1 MNVYSKFTNMF
12 KHNIKGTVQNIFLLL
27 TLMTLGAT
35 SAWAQSDYSGVYY
48 IGAPGWVSGNTST
61 NYYLCPTED
70 WLYFYSPDRYTTDEN
85 GQPFMT
91 TYQCRAGGYDANKAI
106 WIIEKHE
113 SLDYYYIKHA
123 IDGKYL
129 TYNPQIRNNNNN
141 NKANIG
147 RIRVHLQDTKT
158 DDALFRIDYVSST
171 WYEFISKTALN
182 NSEGQ
187 CCMNVTNG
195 NNNSLS
201 GVAGKNDGPD
211 SRLVAGTIGLWRTGA
226 DQDRTN
232 NKFYLEEA
240 VLPPTLTV
248 NADGSVSMSAT
259 SGYEVRYTTNGDT
272 PTASSTLYNGTPL
285 SHDAIKDYTGSA
297 IKAIAVKSD
306 DNSKVSNVIE
316 LPLVTYTYKVVNKS
330 DAIAITYTIKEAVG
344 MHLDGYSSVPEA
356 IRSMY
361 IRKEDITFKS
371 FEGAFTPE
379 ALEAANAITKT
390 PTTSNIYI
398 EYTTNH
404 LMEEIIHLRGAR
416 QMNIKAGENGTF
428 DNIYDSGT
436 AGSGVLEHDAIA
448 VTGTETDHLWLIGN
462 NDPYAVTVRNI
473 GTHNYLHY
481 ATTPSTTLSLDASP
495 SYFILMAGH
504 DAGVD
509 PTYEQ
514 FELMPATGDNTYYR
528 VSRSGNTFG
537 LTTTADHGD
546 ALQIQAHPNASAV
559 NYILID
565 RSGRNIASVSSTSG
579 ELRLPNELW
588 SPLVSTYHY
597 WNESSFTAEG
607 GVYTLKPGEEE
618 VEDISDIS
626 GTVYVTYDVD
636 DAIDI
641 TGGTSYLMKFSE
653 GSSFK
658 HEDTHDGVKASASKA
673 IYPYNNGDHNLYIYG
688 LDESGVDEWEKQL
701 SSGASTRSRWPWYI
715 ISNHNGTDLT
725 GAAVD
730 PYHVIIKSRQNQ
742 SYKVGETTYNGNAY
756 FRTFK
761 PNNDVGVVTGVITQH
776 DVVTATDPTLKPT
789 EYMLLGTD
797 INHLVLKTLGE
808 IDGSQQ
814 TVTKFE
820 QYWKNNPTAYNILKD
835 AGETVTEDKPVDEDL
850 SADQKDI
857 LTALGWHVYDS
868 WAYAADWSS
877 DPKATKHLKVGKH
890 WFQTVSMGTGVF
902 SVEEVVLEPEV
913 ILLDQH
919 GWEVVRVPMYVNFGK
934 DGQAVN
940 TAGLS
945 KYNSPM
951 VQQYHWYPTAD
962 KVKGYHKFNVSSQE
976 IVVYDGDGKATEGR
990 YTHNSTSLADIPYD
1004 HITPAQITKVKTD
1017 FYVTY
1022 TVKSDYAQAYQGAA
1036 TEGSVKAS
1044 SYFLK
1049 QGGKY
1054 AQNNSN
1060 TIKLVDKPALNSS
1073 IPTNVQW
1080 KVKPNFN
1087 IDEEM
1092 GYQYDVEKVDS
1103 EEPLVTHSPDKNET
1117 EADYVAADKNGFDPY
1132 NVQIQSVSDTE
1143 RFFTANTTN
1152 TVLEHG
1158 IWTGTGSTTN
1168 TLREMSVGHISAD
1181 GYDQT
1186 TLDITNATFMVVD
1199 DGNGNMRLMP
1209 RFDHTKVM
1217 TSFTDFFA
1225 QGAAAAAGNKGEGT
1239 QSLVLELVPT
1249 VITNST
1255 EILSMKGYYILA
1267 EGFSL
1272 DTSIGSKAAPFEG
1285 TLDGQLNHYTF
1296 DKPLVLY
1303 AKDATIRNIILDNA
1317 SLSTGNEDD
1326 HLGAIAC
1333 TAIGDSRIYNCGVL
1347 DGSLNESGHVGGIV
1361 GHLDGSAR
1369 VINCYSYA
1377 DITGGSEVGGI
1388 VGYNAVASTASNLK
1402 TMVMNCAFYG
1412 DITGGTNAAPVY
1424 GGYNIAN
1431 THGGLNTFNYY
1442 SYNQATTFGA
1452 RTENATTKKYNSAL
1466 AVADEDF
1473 QRFEFYRLLLN
1484 SNKRLAAFY
1493 ATGDASNDNEMA
1505 KWVLETADRSITA
1518 PATPKPYPVLKAQGY
1533 YPSIIN
1539 YDVENAPDSTAVGRN
1554 KGGKLGKTL
1563 TVHLSGK
1570 GVTTT
1575 ELIIDRTDKD
1585 FERYNFNYDKIQLP
1599 YFNDVGTGNYTN
1611 NQVVT
1616 GWEITSMTGG
1626 TAGTYTEADAW
1637 GGYNFADRNCTNKD
1651 ITGSGGSGRIFSQ
1664 GAYFDVPYGVTDI
1677 YIQPHWA
1684 TAAYVADEYL
1694 DVVYNSD
1701 YGVQNVTGLGR
1712 QIGTNGVEVSIN
1724 GSMQHVYTSITE
1736 ALKHLTGN
1744 ATVYDYAVVLVGNL
1758 HQANVPLSTDAKR
1771 FTIMSVDF
1779 DKDHEPDY
1787 SMIYH
1792 HTERTSIC
1800 PIRFDFLNVIG
1811 TAYAQKPNGA
1821 TLLKNTTIF
1830 RTRGWFEVTNT
1841 ALMYSNQM
1849 EYENLDKGNT
1859 KENAPLILL
1868 GGKFDQFVSTQSSD
1882 VPGKTIYIHVGG
1894 NVKIDQF
1901 GLGTHSDGN
1910 KSTPHVPVSVTGGE
1924 YNGFYLTGTYN
1935 QDAAV
1940 RTDNA
1945 ECYISGGHFVEAAGA
1960 CQEAINGNVQWQI
1973 YNADIDAFYGG
1984 GINNAKPIRGSIT
1997 TEIYN
2002 SYVTTFCGGPKFGD
2016 MQTGKD
2022 VRTTA
2027 TGCVFEKYFGAGFG
2041 GTSYSRKKYHDDV
2054 NYNFTTL
2061 AGYYTTDRGKYFD
2074 GETTNS
2080 RNGGTGNDQ
2089 YGKKGVG
2096 EATDFD
2102 YEFFVWSS
2110 GKTGARFFVKF
2121 ASFSL
2126 ANCIDVYS
2134 TLNNCTVNQN
2144 FYGGGSFG
2152 SVSGTATS
2160 ILNNC
2165 TVHGNVFGG
2174 GYSAQREKV
2183 PVRDAGF
2190 TKNPKY
2196 NSNTGMFEPGTFSG
2210 TTEYEWKHVTSLPAN
2225 GVTGIED
2232 DGDNHYLYTDV
2243 DLDALGKVGNTV
2255 LTIQGNTVVEGK
2267 IFQYDS
2273 NGKVVKD
2280 GSGNNVVLETSG
2292 GVFGGGDMS
2301 AVNHDTQVMVEATGA
2316 AGVLNVFGGGNTA
2329 DVLENT
2335 AVTITG
2341 GTVGST
2347 AAVSDTNGNVYGGGK
2362 GSTTVVGGNVT
2373 VNLGTKTGAE
2383 APYTYTGAGLV
2394 KNNLY
2399 GGSAL
2404 GAVNTTT
2411 GVTNVNIYA
2420 GTVNGSV
2427 FGGGLGQTS
2436 PSAIVAQNVGN
2447 TMVTVENSDN
2457 AEALVKTAVYGGANK
2472 NGVMKANTTVTI
2484 TGGTVGTV
2492 PTGSDPI
2499 TDVVFG
2505 GGFGEPTLVEGNVEV
2520 NIGTEGQA
2528 SGGALVNGHVY
2539 GGGALGSVN
2548 ASKPASDLVFDDT
2561 KYTHVNLYKGLI
2573 KGNVY
2578 GGGLGQQASVEPVK
2592 PAIAAY
2598 VGGDVQVLLDGAQLE
2613 CAFTGSGV
2621 DLKPLKGQI
2630 FGCNNLNGTPKGH
2643 VKVWVKRTV
2652 GTDKSSP
2659 AAQAKTRDERGGTD
2673 PYSYDVAAVYGGGN
2687 QADYIPADT
2696 ELDPNEEGHEEE
2708 NSTKINNANAE
2719 VLIEGCELT
2728 SIEYVYGGGNA
2739 AAVPATDVT
2748 ILGSYIID
2756 YVFGGGNGKGTGNP
2770 GANIGSYDNGTKD
2783 YGSGK
2788 AVTKLVGGYIMR
2800 VFGGSNTKGNVR
2812 GGTTVSMPDKAS
2824 YESDHSCCDV
2834 RDIKEIY
2841 GAGNEAEQDGAV
2853 TMIVGCVDNMDYVY
2867 GGARNAH
2874 VKGGVDLVITSGH
2887 FKGVYGGNDM
2897 SGTIQGPIKLTIE
2910 ETGCKPLEIDNL
2922 YLGGNQAAYSIY
2934 GYKQTGT
2941 DPVTGD
2947 PILVARSSM
2956 SDGVPVNAPAEDPA
2970 DPDITEHQLYRN
2982 PVLNIVSCTRIGKE
2996 TGDDLGGAFGGGYGA
3011 GATMY
3016 GNPTVNINMIP
3027 GDYANL
3033 IDRDGNGTA
3042 DGDATALGIIRNVYG
3057 GGEQANVEGNTTVK
3071 ICTEETV
3078 TVRTHMGAPVTNSP
3092 TAVQGAL
3099 ITENVFGAGKGL
3111 AEDVTSALVTGN
3123 TAVEMAGGSVGK
3135 SVYGGGQLS
3144 QVGGNTSIIVRG
3156 GEIGDST
3163 GENAGETY
3171 GNVYGGG
3178 KGNTTNVRSGLV
3190 KGNTNI
3196 TIRNTMDGDV
3206 VVSSPSIYHNIYGGG
3221 AHGSVGTYTYA
3232 SEAADAAINGYTS
3245 GGTAA
3250 ITITGGTIGVNG
3262 KENGMVYGSS
3272 RGDVGAPS
3280 SIYDKVAWAY
3290 NTNVLIGTAGQG
3302 TNHTSP
3308 HIKGSVYGGGE
3319 NGHVYNNASVAI
3331 HSGMVGIAE
3340 GSPITDNNG
3349 TPEDPSDDIT
3359 YTGAEYPY
3367 RGNVYGAGCGTDKYY
3382 SDPTGVLNPQDG
3394 NGDTYNPLSGVV
3406 GMTTT
3411 VLIDGGHV
3419 VRDVYGGGAMGSVKG
3434 SPSVKGSSTVTIAGN
3449 AEIGADGSGG
3459 GYVFAAARGDHAV
3472 PTMATVGTSTLNI
3485 SGGTIWMDAYGGGQ
3499 NGAVE
3504 GAVTVNMTGG
3514 TVKHDVYGGG
3524 ALANTN
3530 TDNWDAVHSRLNY
3543 SSEEVTGLE
3552 VGTSPVDAYYTR
3564 TGSGTDLDPYIYAP
3578 ASGKAATATNYYSIS
3593 KATTVNLSGGTIEGN
3608 LYGGG
3613 LGQTSPSSIAA
3624 NVYAPV
3630 TVNVSGEGT
3639 ATNVFGCNN
3648 INGAPS
3654 TKAAVNITGGTV
3666 VNSAYGGGNLAAYT
3680 GLTSV
3685 SMSGGTANY
3694 VYGGGLGASAIVTGD
3709 TKVAISGGTVAQDV
3723 YGGGSQAD
3731 VTGNVDVTVSGGTI
3745 THDVYGGG
3753 ALANTNTGNW
3763 NSGTGT
3769 WNDTSTGTY
3778 YAEVKHVKKDV
3789 TDVSL
3794 YYTRSGSG
3802 PYTYTAATGT
3812 AVENIKYYKKLDGFL
3827 NVAAN
3832 GTAYKTTLSLT
3843 DGTIGNAY
3851 GGGLGK
3857 FTADGKSTGEGAVA
3871 AMVYGDVAVTVNGTK
3886 FTQETERV
3894 DGKAIPL
3901 TGRVFG
3907 GNNKNGTPKGSITV
3921 RVQKTKRLDGSN
3933 SHVKNQFEIQGVY
3946 GGGNMSHYVPQT
3958 YDLTTEFGQK
3968 TKVIIEGCNET
3979 SIERVYGGGN
3989 ASDVPFSDVL
3999 IEGSFQIGYVFGGG
4013 NGGDKI
4019 NKGTGA
4025 GWEEQL
4031 GANVLPGYTNVVLH
4045 GGTIGDAFGGS
4056 DSKGDVG
4063 GTDLV
4068 QSASGDCELVINNI
4082 YGASKEADSNG
4093 ESILNLSGCGRGE
4106 VDKVFG
4112 GSYNANV
4119 RGGVT
4124 INITSGIYTSV
4135 YGGNDRQGSIGGNV
4149 TINVEEIDQCN
4160 PIIIQN
4166 LFGGGS
4172 QADYPG
4178 LNAKKYTGPTPIP
4191 EGANPTDNPSYYTSV
4206 TSGTLTLNIK
4216 AATRI
4221 DRVFGGCDN
4230 AKATGNT
4237 VVNINM
4243 VKGSLAG
4250 NGFTIPPSYTGDP
4263 IPNIHTGNAYAIV
4276 SGLTVGVSDV
4286 DDYYTRTGTVYTQA
4300 SGKAQENTTY
4310 FQPLTGI
4317 SVIDDAIGT
4326 IGSVYGGG
4334 NQGDVDGN
4342 TTVNIGTL
4350 QDIAFEKTPTH
4361 LTPKAKADPSD
4372 PDKYDVLGAHIYGNV
4387 FGGGNEGDV
4396 TGNTT
4401 VNIGTADYSG
4411 TANFEGIF
4419 IDKNTS
4425 GKGGTVFGGCNLAD
4439 VKGNTNVRMQ
4449 GGELEYGVYVFNGI
4463 FGGGYSGSVG
4473 TFTRSTAA
4481 AHTNVNGHTT
4491 HDGCIGK
4498 PISCAVGTGKCTVV
4512 VTGGQIGPVDVAKDG
4527 MNRSDANGGPV
4538 TEGWVWGGGCGVIED
4553 PATHPD
4559 THFKTYVG
4567 STDVTIGGTA
4577 FILESVIGGGEFGR
4591 VLGNTLVKIQ
4601 DHCQIGVGDGE
4612 WETVGGV
4619 DRPKRYTDG
4628 YDYGSGATT
4637 NKFIDPT
4644 TTLVTNENAL
4654 AECSYFPYGNAG
4666 EYLPYDPYY
4675 KKYPAYVSTHTDLGP
4690 ASTDAPSDGKTWI
4703 GCVFG
4708 GGSGY
4713 MPYEKAD
4720 GSGYDWLRS
4729 AGWVEGN
4736 TTVQISGGHILTN
4749 VYGANEYTD
4758 VKGSATVT
4766 MTGGTLGV
4774 PRTLTQILNH
4784 PQTCYLFGGG
4794 KGDQRTHFNQ
4804 WTDVGSVVIDVSG
4817 GIIYGSVFG
4826 GGEDGHVL
4834 GNASVTIRKGD
4845 NFTIGGTTYTNGP
4858 IIGTWGTSYVD
4869 GNVFGGGRGFSGEAL
4884 TAGNIGGNVN
4894 VTITGGT
4901 MLGSVYGGG
4910 RLGSVGYELTPPTDP
4925 LYGVMQA
4932 GDSHGHVTVDI
4943 SDATGKTVIG
4953 NKYEYQYLTS
4963 NLKPGEYATP
4973 EALAAA
4979 RKNELLTRYHIA
4991 TPEYTYTL
4999 ANKTGDYDHY
5009 FINHTRGG
5017 CVYGGGMGRRELLD
5031 GTPNTVVDW
5040 TKLGNAKS
5048 TKVNIHGSNVW
5059 IKGSVFGGG
5068 EFGAVTGSHTS
5079 ADDKTVGT
5087 EVIINGATIGSVIGA
5102 TNDSFNATLNT
5113 DNRTQIGSDDDS
5125 RYTYGDVYGGGYGTE
5140 IDAELG
5146 TPVSQM
5152 NIFGALVSSNTSV
5165 KLQSGAVRSSV
5176 YGGGKVA
5183 CVGGDTWVTVS
5194 GGTVGINQ
5202 TRYNESASMG
5212 ANYVLFGGMRM
5223 GNVYGGGRGT
5233 ANKVIAGL
5241 IKGNTNVAISG
5252 GEIYHNV
5259 YGGGA
5264 LGSVGNFEL
5273 TTTAAPYINLP
5284 VNWAEG
5290 TGTAR
5295 VTITGGTIGTNGHDS
5310 GMVNGSSRGD
5320 ISSNKPAS
5328 TAVSDPY
5335 DHLAWVKN
5343 TVVTIGTAGQG
5354 FDAPQ
5359 PQIKGSVYGGGENG
5373 HNYGD
5378 AEVYIHS
5385 GTIGVV
5391 DTPGD
5396 TWSNRG
5402 SVYGAGCGTDTYET
5416 QSDGSDFGDTYNH
5429 YNPMGG
5435 RVQGNTTVSIDG
5447 GHVLRSVYGAGSM
5460 ASVDGNATVSI
5471 SGGRIGTDG
5480 EKNNDGV
5487 TNGDVYGGPK
5497 GSLKIDPTD
5506 SHAEAHVE
5514 NTTVTINYPS
5524 TPASDDG
5531 STTHAI
5537 VGSVYGGGEAGV
5549 ARGSVTVNMSRGLVK
5564 NNLYGG
5570 GALASTNTNNWN
5582 ATAGTWADGKITTID
5597 GKRVTTHKTTVNLT
5611 GGHIM
5616 NYVYGGA
5623 LGRFE
5628 KEASGGRPYEAAI
5641 EPKVYGDILV
5651 ELNKGVPTTG
5661 QKGCVVKKIFGCNDM
5676 EGTPMGHVTVHVYAT
5691 QNAATSDISTK
5702 NTKYPKVSGYSV
5714 KNYSGLTDLATEYSV
5729 DVSSY
5734 ITTLTGDGS
5743 SEVKEAALASM
5754 EEAIAAAVYAS
5765 YASTLGVNLTGLTEL
5780 EDQREAISEA
5790 KYDVEAVYG
5799 GGDLAPYVPA
5809 DALSSDEAIK
5819 EGARTEVIID
5829 GCELTSIKELY
5840 GSGNA
5845 ASTPGTLVTVYG
5857 THEIDELFGGGNGKD
5872 NYVKHEKYYENPGAN
5887 VGYYNF
5893 TTVYKS
5899 GDPGYTDAA
5908 TNGSGTQGD
5917 PYKAIENSNA
5927 SSKDLRVNN
5936 YSYGIG
5942 RAETN
5947 VYGGR
5952 IHNAYG
5958 GSNKNGNI
5966 RSMALSVYDDISDC
5980 PQEIDK
5986 TYGAGKEADIDGEI
6000 RVQLSCVDYMAQ
6012 LFGGATDADV
6022 NADVT
6027 LTVTNG
6033 TFDKVFGG
6041 NDRSGTITG
6050 SITVNIQE
6058 NGCRPI
6064 VIGELYGAG
6073 NLAPYSVYGYNNDK
6087 SGRTKAQYEAAVAK
6101 AEADYKADGH
6111 PDATREELD
6120 QELMRLNL
6128 YGFPKDDIHVNV
6140 ISATKI
6146 GTIYGGGL
6154 GAAATVIGNSNVNV
6168 NMERG
6173 KVVAKYANN
6182 ADNSIKDAFTVG
6194 EHTDDR
6200 SNKYKVYSHEAGDDA
6215 ILEIGTIG
6223 DIFGGGN
6230 ASDILGNTSVEI
6242 GTGEWF
6248 NKEISTTETISRN
6261 AAFITGN
6268 VYGGGR
6274 MGHVGDFTKTDGKPT
6289 ICAEGTGICTVT
6301 ISNGDIGPNDM
6312 NMWHLNGT
6320 GNVPAD
6326 DNPDKKGHVFG
6337 GGQGNSELPADDN
6350 SAFVDS
6356 TLVIING
6363 TAWVKGSVFG
6373 GGENGHVLHNAGVR
6387 IGGDCQI
6394 GNGHILLTDGSGY
6407 ITLNRGVNRRYTAA
6421 EWAAGHLTAT
6431 ADDFSDADVRAAV
6444 NARFA
6449 NSLPECDSWLYGK
6462 KIVNNQIVPS
6472 EHHSPYDKFA
6482 KGAGTE
6488 EELGQYT
6495 GGTTSTDGG
6504 RRVASSGRS
6513 FNGSVYGGGSGFFP
6527 YSAGNWNPKA
6537 GQVEGDTWVEVTGG
6551 HIMTSLYGGNEM
6563 SSMLGD
6569 AHVKMTGGT
6578 VGVPRTLDEIA
6589 AHPVTCYIFGGGK
6602 GEERPF
6608 LDNNTDVRNTFVTVS
6623 GGWVYGSVFGGA
6635 EDGHVLGNTKVIIN
6649 GTAPTSSTTYAQLI
6663 AGDALKIGTWGTSY
6677 VDGNIF
6683 GGGRGFDGHN
6693 SYSGNVS
6700 GNATINVTGGEMLGS
6715 IYGGGRL
6722 GSVGYNSS
6730 STMQAGDDHGN
6741 ITVDISGSPVIGNTH
6756 EYVYWRDG
6764 ESPDL
6769 SNCPN
6774 TPFDDWTFFTEK
6786 QAEGEDG
6793 NITTTV
6799 STRYKRLYHTKGG
6812 NVFGGSMGRIEKIS
6826 GKLNPIWGKL
6836 GHSKSSTV
6844 TVSGTPVIRSSVYG
6858 GSEMGQVEGNATVT
6872 VSGGTIGSEI
6882 KKTFGGKDITQ
6893 YTFGCIYGGGYGS
6906 DASLTD
6912 LMAALT
6918 PAERTAAEAQSPL
6931 NPREYS
6937 GQVRGNT
6944 IVTMSDGWVKA
6955 SVFGGG
6961 KMATVNNNTTVNISG
6976 GQVGLN
6982 KVRKSD
6988 GYVMYGSDAM
6998 GNVYGGGRGSL
7009 VYPLLG
7015 VVKGNTTV
7023 NVNGGH
7029 VYHMVYGGGALG
7041 SVGNFKL
7048 SNGSDKPSYIPLAN
7062 VPYGWDTQADGVTP
7076 NGNNTG
7082 NTTVNITG
7090 GVIGISGRDNGFV
7103 FGSSRGDLKN
7113 LYVHYTAEEIAAASP
7128 GDDAYGKTTSDYK
7141 KLDYDPY
7148 DCVAW
7153 VKSSKVNIG
7162 TDGSSSLTTPLIK
7175 GSVYGG
7181 GKNGH
7186 NSEDATVN
7194 IYSGTIGIADKIPGT
7209 ETADPW
7215 WDFGDEAKNTRYRS
7229 YRGNVYGGGS
7239 GADTY
7244 TNPLDDKEY
7253 YNPKSGMVGHNTEVN
7268 IKGGH
7273 VGRNVYGGGAMSMV
7287 GTIEN
7292 ANDTTSTAKHSDET
7306 SSIALSWPYKFVFA
7320 DNTGKA
7326 TVNITGG
7333 HLGTLDTDGGD
7344 VYGSARGVV
7353 GDRYA
7358 TAHIAYVKDTEVN
7371 IAYTSPPAS
7380 TETSLPSIK
7389 TDFTIPCVTG
7399 SVHGSGENGYVYGDT
7414 KVTINKGLI
7423 GHSVYGGGK
7432 GKDTYKLSLGK
7443 IIGSGTYEADIYSLI
7458 AGKVFG
7464 NTEVTMK
7471 GGHVVRN
7478 VYGGGNLASVGKGNY
7493 AGGSDD
7499 YVNDCTI
7506 GAAAGYGEKTTG
7518 PLWDGDSDDSKAFL
7532 GSGKTTV
7539 KVFDG
7544 TVGYINTSNPSKSVK
7559 NNLPYGNVIG
7569 GSAGEPAP
7577 NIVNIP
7583 RYYYCPAFFS
7593 GYVNQTDVTIGGYRC
7608 KAACTDKYSHAYAVG
7623 DMATAAE
7630 LLDGFSAALVD
7641 GKPNPANWELVGPKI
7656 LASVYGGGQEGHV
7669 RRDTYVRVDSAV
7681 IGLPFT
7687 EANKTL
7693 LKTTSSDITEV
7704 LNNPQWMHRGNVY
7717 GAGSGVTKYKFDIN
7731 HDTDSIDTNV
7741 PYNNGVAIVNFNEND
7756 YSNSAGSVTRFT
7768 RVDINGGIIN
7778 RNVYGGGSM
7787 GSVGPPNMGQSYD
7800 PYNPEDTSHSTEIGK
7815 QSRCLVNIAGT
7826 IGSRTDYQNVYGGE
7840 VYGASRGEAELKE
7853 QENDFSYVIWTK
7865 VNILSGAWVKGNVFG
7880 GGDSGMVKRDTEVN
7894 IGFPTTTP

>member
-1 MNVYSKFTNMF
+1 MNVYRKFTDMF

-35 SAWAQSDYSGVYY
+35 SAWAQTDYSGTYLIKSRSANKKTAGDYY
-48 IGAPGWVSGNTST
+48 I
-61 NYYLCPTED
+61 CPTEG
-70 WLYFYSPDRYTTDEN
+70 WIYYTGTNSFTETDN
-85 GQPFMT
+85 GQPFLT
-91 TYQCRAGGYDANKAI
+91 TYQCKTGGYDVRKAL
-106 WIIEKHE
+106 WKIEK
-113 SLDYYYIKHA
+113 SGDYYTIKHLF
-123 IDGKYL
+123 DGKYMV
-129 TYNPQIRNNNNN
+129 YNGQISN
-141 NKANIG
+141 ANDG
-147 RIRVHLQDTKT
+147 RIRIHLADVSTP
-158 DDALFRIDYVSST
+158 DDNELFVIGTNSAGTIAISPNGVSN
-171 WYEFISKTALN
+171 FF
-182 NSEGQ
+182 
-187 CCMNVTNG
+187 NVCQG
-195 NNNSLS
+195 NINSL
-201 GVAGKNDGPD
+201 AGSTEYNKKAKNDGPTTPTNHKND
-211 SRLVAGTIGLWRTGA
+211 IHGTIGLWKDINDENAPFEFEVAEVCET
-226 DQDRTN
+226 
-232 NKFYLEEA
+232 
-240 VLPPTLTV
+240 PTITY
-248 NADGSVSMSAT
+248 NESTHEVSMSTTTVGAT
-259 SGYEVRYTTNGDT
+259 IYYTTDGT
-272 PTASSTLYNGTPL
+272 EPTTSS
-285 SHDAIKDYTGSA
+285 SSYTAPFTVSNTTN
-297 IKAIAVKSD
+297 IKAIAVKAGMY
-306 DNSKVSNVIE
+306 NSMTASKQ
-316 LPLVTYTYKVVNKS
+316 LVKYTYNIVNRS
-330 DAIAITYTIKEAVG
+330 GAIAIQYTTPYPGSVG
-344 MHLDGYSSVPEA
+344 TPLSGYSSIPEE

-361 IRKEDITFKS
+361 IRKETITFKS
-371 FEGAFTPE
+371 FDGAFSAA
-379 ALEAANAITKT
+379 ALEAADAITAT
-390 PTTSNIYI
+390 PTTPNIYI
-398 EYTTNH
+398 TYTTAH

-428 DNIYDSGT
+428 DNIYDSGS
-436 AGSGVLEHDAIA
+436 AGSGVLAHDAIA
-448 VTGTETDHLWLIGN
+448 VTGTETEHLWLIGN

-481 ATTPSTTLSLDASP
+481 ATPSTLSLDASP
-495 SYFILMAGH
+495 SYFILMAGSA
-504 DAGVD
+504 AGVD

-514 FELMPATGDNTYYR
+514 FELMAATGDDNYYR
-528 VSRSGNTFG
+528 VSRSGDTFG
-537 LTTTADHGD
+537 LSTAAPGGA
-546 ALQIQAHPNASAV
+546 ALQIQAHPNASSV

-565 RSGRNIASVSSTSG
+565 RSGRNIASTISSSG
-579 ELRLPNELW
+579 ELRLPNDLW

-597 WNESSFTAEG
+597 WNESSFTVENG
-607 GVYTLKPGEEE
+607 IYTLKSGQEEI
-618 VEDISDIS
+618 EDISEATGSIF
-626 GTVYVTYDVD
+626 VTYDVNH
-636 DAIDI
+636 AIDI
-641 TGGTSYLMKFSE
+641 TGLTTYLMKFSDGADGFYPE
-653 GSSFK
+653 NGSNEVSGTAIK
-658 HEDTHDGVKASASKA
+658 P
-673 IYPYNNGDHNLYIYG
+673 IYPYNNGDFNLYIYG
-688 LDESGVDEWEKQL
+688 TAEWNDQL
-701 SSGASTRSRWPWYI
+701 SKGATTRSRWLWYI
-715 ISNHNGTDLT
+715 VSNHNGTDLT
-725 GAAVD
+725 GDAVD

-742 SYKVGETTYNGNAY
+742 TYKVGETSYPGNSY
-756 FRTFK
+756 FYTFK

-776 DVVTATDPTLKPT
+776 QIVQVQDPTLKPT

-797 INHLVLKTLGE
+797 VNHMTLKTINE
-808 IDGSQQ
+808 IDGVQR
-814 TVTKFE
+814 TVDRFE
-820 QYWKNNPTAYNILKD
+820 QYWKNYPTVQTEAGVANPA
-835 AGETVTEDKPVDEDL
+835 
-850 SADQKDI
+850 ADNSTLRAK
-857 LTALGWHVYDS
+857 GWHRYQS
-868 WAYAADWSS
+868 WANAEPWGGG
-877 DPKATKHLKVGKH
+877 TKVFAKGDH
-890 WFQTVSMGTGVF
+890 WFQTVSMGSGAF
-902 SVEEVVLEPEV
+902 SVEEMVLEPEV

-919 GWEVVRVPMYVNFGK
+919 GWEIVRVPMS
-934 DGQAVN
+934 Q
-940 TAGLS
+940 TAKL
-945 KYNSPM
+945 KQYDSPM
-951 VQQYHWYPTAD
+951 VQQYHWYPAAS
-962 KVKGYHKFNVSSQE
+962 KESGYHKYTVSSQE
-976 IVVYDGDGKATEGR
+976 IVIYDADGNATVNR

-1004 HITPAQITKVKTD
+1004 HITTPTQIDKVKSD

-1022 TVKSDYAQAYQGAA
+1022 TVKSDYASAYVGAA
-1036 TEGSVKAS
+1036 TAGGVQAS

-1054 AQNNSN
+1054 AQNSSN
-1060 TIKLVDKPALNSS
+1060 TIALVDKPALTGT

-1092 GYQYDVEKVDS
+1092 GFVYGS
-1103 EEPLVTHSPDKNET
+1103 GET
-1117 EADYVAADKNGFDPY
+1117 SKSYIEAAYHAAGKNGFDPY
-1132 NVQIQSVSDTE
+1132 NVQIQSVSDTD

-1168 TLREMSVGHISAD
+1168 SLREMSVGHISAD

-1209 RFDHTKVM
+1209 RFDNTKVM
-1217 TSFTDFFA
+1217 TSFTGLST
-1225 QGAAAAAGNKGEGT
+1225 QLAAAAAGNNGEGT

-1249 VITNST
+1249 VIAST
-1255 EILSMKGYYILA
+1255 DEILSMKGYYILA
-1267 EGFSL
+1267 ENFSL
-1272 DTSIGSKAAPFEG
+1272 DTSIGSKASPFEG

-1303 AKDATIRNIILDNA
+1303 AKDATICNVILEN
-1317 SLSTGNEDD
+1317 STLSTGNADG

-1333 TAIGDSRIYNCGVL
+1333 TAQGDSRIYNCGIL
-1347 DGSLNESGHVGGIV
+1347 AGSLSATEHVGGIV
-1361 GHLDGSAR
+1361 GHLDENAR

-1377 DITGGSEVGGI
+1377 NITSGSHVGGI
-1388 VGYNAVASTASNLK
+1388 VGYNSVETNAAMIKAGTG

-1412 DITGGTNAAPVY
+1412 DITGGSTKSPVY

-1431 THGGLNTFNYY
+1431 THGGLNNYNYY
-1442 SYNQATTFGA
+1442 AYAQLPSDHLTDN
-1452 RTENATTKKYNSAL
+1452 KYNTAL

-1484 SNKRLAAFY
+1484 SNKRLAAYY
-1493 ATGDASNDNEMA
+1493 ATGSAANDHQMA
-1505 KWVLETADRSITA
+1505 KWVLETADRGITL
-1518 PATPKPYPVLKAQGY
+1518 PATPKAYPVLKAQGY

-1539 YDVENAPDSTAVGRN
+1539 MDVENAPDSTTVGRN

-1563 TVHLSGK
+1563 RVHLSGE
-1570 GVTTT
+1570 GITTT
-1575 ELIIDRTDKD
+1575 ELTIDRTDKD

-1611 NQVVT
+1611 YRVVT
-1616 GWEITSMTGG
+1616 GWEIISMTGG
-1626 TAGTYTEADAW
+1626 TAGTFNAADTW
-1637 GGYNFADRNCTNKD
+1637 GGYNFADRKCTNKD
-1651 ITGSGGSGRIFSQ
+1651 LVGTSGRIFSQ

-1701 YGVQNVTGLGR
+1701 YGVQKVTDLGK
-1712 QIGTNGVEVSIN
+1712 QFPNDSITIN
-1724 GSMQHVYTSITE
+1724 GSKQLVHKTIASAYGTFTKGS
-1736 ALKHLTGN
+1736 
-1744 ATVYDYAVVLVGNL
+1744 VYDYAVVLVGNL
-1758 HQANVPLSTDAKR
+1758 HQADVPLRTDAKR
-1771 FTIMSVDF
+1771 FTMMSADL
-1779 DKDHEPDY
+1779 DNDHEPDY

-1792 HTERTSIC
+1792 HTNRTSIC

-1811 TAYAQKPNGA
+1811 TAFAQKPNGA

-1849 EYENLDKGNT
+1849 EYENLQDNT
-1859 KENAPLILL
+1859 KEDAPLILL

-1882 VPGKTIYIHVGG
+1882 VSGKTIYIHVGG
-1894 NVKIDQF
+1894 NVWIDQF
-1901 GLGTHSDGN
+1901 GLGTHSDGS

-1924 YNGFYLTGTYN
+1924 YKGFYLTGTYN
-1935 QDAAV
+1935 QKAAV

-1984 GINNAKPIRGSIT
+1984 GINAAKPITGNIT
-1997 TEIYN
+1997 TEIIN

-2027 TGCVFEKYFGAGFG
+2027 TGCVFERYFGAGYG
-2041 GTSYSRKKYHDDV
+2041 GTSYSRVKYHD
-2054 NYNFTTL
+2054 NTSYNFTNL
-2061 AGYYTTDRGKYFD
+2061 AKYYSPNDRGKYFD
-2074 GETTNS
+2074 GVTTNS
-2080 RNGGTGNDQ
+2080 RDGGTGNDQ

-2096 EATDFD
+2096 VATDFD

-2110 GKTGARFFVKF
+2110 GSRGARFFVKF

-2160 ILNNC
+2160 VLNGC

-2174 GYSAQREKV
+2174 GYSATREKV
-2183 PVRDAGF
+2183 PVRNSGF
-2190 TKNPKY
+2190 TKIPQY
-2196 NSNTGMFEPGTFSG
+2196 NSNTGMFEAGTFSG

-2225 GVTGIED
+2225 GATGIED

-2255 LTIQGNTVVEGK
+2255 LTIQGTTVVEGK

-2404 GAVNTTT
+2404 GAVNTTS

-2447 TMVTVENSDN
+2447 TTVTVENSDN

-2472 NGVMKANTTVTI
+2472 NGVMKANTTLTI

-2499 TDVVFG
+2499 TDVAFG
-2505 GGFGEPTLVEGNVEV
+2505 GGLGEPTLVEGNVEV

-2528 SGGALVNGHVY
+2528 SGGAVVNGHVY

-2561 KYTHVNLYKGLI
+2561 KHTHVNLYKGLI

-2652 GTDKSSP
+2652 GTDKPTDDGGEP
-2659 AAQAKTRDERGGTD
+2659 AEPITRDQRPVVTPPAYG
-2673 PYSYDVAAVYGGGN
+2673 YDVAAVYGGGN

-2708 NSTKINNANAE
+2708 NRTKINNANAE

-2770 GANIGSYDNGTKD
+2770 GANIGSYDNGTED

-2841 GAGNEAEQDGAV
+2841 GAGNEAEQDGPV

-2956 SDGVPVNAPAEDPA
+2956 SDGVAVNAPAEDPA

-3262 KENGMVYGSS
+3262 KENGMVFGSS

-3280 SIYDKVAWAY
+3280 SIYDKVAWVY
-3290 NTNVLIGTAGQG
+3290 NTNVEIGTAGQG

-3308 HIKGSVYGGGE
+3308 YIKGSVYGGGE

-3419 VRDVYGGGAMGSVKG
+3419 VRDVYGAGAMGSVKG

-3564 TGSGTDLDPYIYAP
+3564 SGAGTELDPYIYTP
-3578 ASGKAATATNYYSIS
+3578 ASGKAAAATPYYSIL

-3624 NVYAPV
+3624 NVYGPV

-3709 TKVAISGGTVAQDV
+3709 TRVAISGGTVSQDV

-3763 NSGTGT
+3763 DAV
-3769 WNDTSTGTY
+3769 NDRWSDQSKATY
-3778 YAEVKHVKKDV
+3778 YAEVKHLTRYNPNKNGEGVYDP
-3789 TDVSL
+3789 DEYAAASSVSG
-3794 YYTRSGSG
+3794 YYERSGVEPS
-3802 PYTYTAATGT
+3802 YTYTVTSDVKAKDGVA
-3812 AVENIKYYKKLDGFL
+3812 YYKKLDNFL

-3832 GTAYKTTLSLT
+3832 GTTYKTTVSLT
-3843 DGTIGNAY
+3843 GGTIGNAY

-3857 FTADGKSTGEGAVA
+3857 YTSTGESTGVGAVA
-3871 AMVYGDVAVTVNGTK
+3871 AMVYGDVFVTVDGTK
-3886 FTQETERV
+3886 FTQENERV
-3894 DGKAIPL
+3894 DGKAIPT

-3907 GNNKNGTPKGSITV
+3907 CNNKNGTPKGSVTV
-3921 RVQKTKRLDGSN
+3921 RVLQTKRLDGGSN
-3933 SHVKNQFEIQGVY
+3933 HVKNQFEIQGVY
-3946 GGGNMSHYVPQT
+3946 GGGNMSEYLPDT
-3958 YDLTTEFGQK
+3958 YDIQTELGQS
-3968 TKVIIEGCNET
+3968 THVIIEGCDDT

-3989 ASDVPFSDVL
+3989 ASDVPFSDVV

-4019 NKGTGA
+4019 NKIGS
-4025 GWEEQL
+4025 WIDNP
-4031 GANVLPGYTNVVLH
+4031 GANVTNYTNVLLK
-4045 GGTIGDAFGGS
+4045 GGTIGEAFGGS
-4056 DSKGDVG
+4056 DSKGTVG
-4063 GTDLV
+4063 GSDLKTDPD
-4068 QSASGDCELVINNI
+4068 GGCTLVINNI
-4082 YGASKEADSNG
+4082 YGASKEADFDG
-4093 ESILNLSGCGRGE
+4093 DVTLDLSRCSGE

-4119 RGGVT
+4119 RGNVT
-4124 INITSGIYTSV
+4124 INITSGIYTSI
-4135 YGGNDRQGSIGGNV
+4135 YGGNDRKGTIGGNI
-4149 TINVEEIDQCN
+4149 TINIEEVDQCN

-4172 QADYPG
+4172 HADYPG
-4178 LNAKKYTGPTPIP
+4178 VDDKTGEKAKAYKGSPYERGYKLHP
-4191 EGANPTDNPSYYTSV
+4191 ESYEDFTRGNI
-4206 TSGTLTLNIK
+4206 TINIK

-4237 VVNINM
+4237 AVNINM
-4243 VKGSLAG
+4243 VKGSMAG
-4250 NGFTIPPSYTGDP
+4250 NGFTVPLSYTGDP
-4263 IPNIHTGNAYAIV
+4263 IPNIHTGDAYAVVSGLSVGDDVTNLYTRSGTTYTKIV
-4276 SGLTVGVSDV
+4276 SGTAVADV
-4286 DDYYTRTGTVYTQA
+4286 TYYQY
-4300 SGKAQENTTY
+4300 
-4310 FQPLTGI
+4310 LTGI
-4317 SVIDDAIGT
+4317 SCIDDAIGT
-4326 IGSVYGGG
+4326 IGYVYGGG
-4334 NQGDVDGN
+4334 NQGDVEGN
-4342 TTVNIGTL
+4342 TTVNIGTEK
-4350 QDIAFEKTPTH
+4350 DVTFAKTPSH
-4361 LTPKAKADPSD
+4361 LTANASG
-4372 PDKYDVLGAHIYGNV
+4372 KYDVLGAHIYGNV

-4396 TGNTT
+4396 TGNTTDGTGNTT

-4425 GKGGTVFGGCNLAD
+4425 GKGGSVFGGGNLAD

-4527 MNRSDANGGPV
+4527 MNRLDANGGPV
-4538 TEGWVWGGGCGVIED
+4538 PEGWVWGAGYGVIED

-4654 AECSYFPYGNAG
+4654 AECSHFPYGNAG

-4804 WTDVGSVVIDVSG
+4804 WTDVGSVVVDVSG

-4826 GGEDGHVL
+4826 GAEDGHVL

-4953 NKYEYQYLTS
+4953 NKYESQYLTS
-4963 NLKPGEYATP
+4963 NLIPGEYATP

-4999 ANKTGDYDHY
+4999 ANKTGDFDHY
-5009 FINHTRGG
+5009 FINHSRGG

-5031 GTPNTVVDW
+5031 GTKNTVVDW
-5040 TKLGNAKS
+5040 TKLGNVK
-5048 TKVNIHGSNVW
+5048 TTTVNIHGTNVW

-5087 EVIINGATIGSVIGA
+5087 EVIINGATIGSVIGD

-5125 RYTYGDVYGGGYGTE
+5125 RYTYGGVYGGGYGTE

-5202 TRYNESASMG
+5202 TRYNTSASMG

-5295 VTITGGTIGTNGHDS
+5295 VTITGGTFGTNGHDS
-5310 GMVNGSSRGD
+5310 GMICGSSRGD
-5320 ISSNKPAS
+5320 ISTNQPAS

-5460 ASVDGNATVSI
+5460 GSVDGNATVSI

-5487 TNGDVYGGPK
+5487 TNGDVFGGPK
-5497 GSLKIDPTD
+5497 GSLKIDPND
-5506 SHAEAHVE
+5506 AHSEAHVE

-5570 GALASTNTNNWN
+5570 GALANTNTNNWN

-5616 NYVYGGA
+5616 NDVYGGA

-5714 KNYSGLTDLATEYSV
+5714 KDYSGLTDLADDYSL
-5729 DVSSY
+5729 DVTSY
-5734 ITTLTGDGS
+5734 IATLTGDGT
-5743 SEVKEAALASM
+5743 SEAKTEALASM
-5754 EEAIAAAVYAS
+5754 EEAVAAAVYAS
-5765 YASTLGVNLTGLTEL
+5765 YASTLGVDLTGLTEL

-5819 EGARTEVIID
+5819 EGALTEVIID
-5829 GCELTSIKELY
+5829 GCELTSIKEVY

-5887 VGYYNF
+5887 VGYYNY

-6050 SITVNIQE
+6050 SITINIQE

-6101 AEADYKADGH
+6101 AEEDYKADGH

-6128 YGFPKDDIHVNV
+6128 YGFPKDNIHVNV

-6154 GAAATVIGNSNVNV
+6154 GAAATVIGSPHVNV

-6173 KVVAKYANN
+6173 KVVAKYAN
-6182 ADNSIKDAFTVG
+6182 KDAAALEAYTPG
-6194 EHTDDR
+6194 EHTDGRGD
-6200 SNKYKVYSHEAGDDA
+6200 KYKVYSHETNADA

-6242 GTGEWF
+6242 GTGEWI
-6248 NKEISTTETISRN
+6248 NWETKETETISRK

-6268 VYGGGR
+6268 VYGGGK
-6274 MGHVGDFTKTDGKPT
+6274 MGHVGHFTTNGAGKPT
-6289 ICAEGTGICTVT
+6289 SCAEGTGICTVT
-6301 ISNGDIGPNDM
+6301 ISNGDIGPDDM
-6312 NMWHLNGT
+6312 NMWHLDGT

-6326 DNPDKKGHVFG
+6326 DDPDNKGHVFG

-6387 IGGDCQI
+6387 IGGECQI
-6394 GNGHILLTDGSGY
+6394 GNGHILLTDGSGN

-6449 NSLPECDSWLYGK
+6449 HSLPECDSWLYGK
-6462 KIVNNQIVPS
+6462 KIVNNQIVAS

-6482 KGAGTE
+6482 KGGGTE

-6495 GGTTSTDGG
+6495 GGTTSTEGG
-6504 RRVASSGRS
+6504 RRVAASGRS

-6649 GTAPTSSTTYAQLI
+6649 GTAPTNSTTYAQLI
-6663 AGDALKIGTWGTSY
+6663 EGDALKIGTWGTSY

-6730 STMQAGDDHGN
+6730 STMQTGDDHGN
-6741 ITVDISGSPVIGNTH
+6741 VTINISGSPVIGNTH
-6756 EYVYWRDG
+6756 EYVYWSD
-6764 ESPDL
+6764 SDTPDL
-6769 SNCPN
+6769 SNLPD
-6774 TPFDDWTFFTEK
+6774 TPFDELTSFTEK
-6786 QAEGEDG
+6786 QAEDASGL
-6793 NITTTV
+6793 ITETA
-6799 STRYKRLYHTKGG
+6799 STHYRRLFHTKGG

-6826 GKLNPIWGKL
+6826 GKFNPIWGKL

-6844 TVSGTPVIRSSVYG
+6844 TVSGTPIIRSSVYG
-6858 GSEMGQVEGNATVT
+6858 GGEMGLVEGNATVT

-6882 KKTFGGKDITQ
+6882 KKNGIAQ

-6918 PAERTAAEAQSPL
+6918 PAERTAAEAQNPL

-6937 GQVRGNT
+6937 GQVGGNT
-6944 IVTMSDGWVKA
+6944 TVTMSDGWVKA

-6961 KMATVNNNTTVNISG
+6961 KMATVNGNATVTVSG

-7023 NVNGGH
+7023 NIEGGH

-7041 SVGNFKL
+7041 SVGDFKL

-7090 GVIGISGRDNGFV
+7090 GVIGISGRDNGLV
-7103 FGSSRGDLKN
+7103 FGSSRGNLKN
-7113 LYVHYTAEEIAAASP
+7113 LYVHYTAEEIAAALP
-7128 GDDAYGKTTSDYK
+7128 GDDAYGKTTSNYK

-7153 VKSSKVNIG
+7153 VKSSEVNIG

-7181 GKNGH
+7181 GENGH
-7186 NSEDATVN
+7186 NSENATVN

-7253 YNPKSGMVGHNTEVN
+7253 YNPKSGMIGHNTEVN

-7292 ANDTTSTAKHSDET
+7292 ANDTISTAKHSDET
-7306 SSIALSWPYKFVFA
+7306 SSFALSWPYKFVFA

-7414 KVTINKGLI
+7414 KVTLQSGLI
-7423 GHSVYGGGK
+7423 GHSLYGGGK

-7464 NTEVTMK
+7464 NTEVTMN
-7471 GGHVVRN
+7471 GGHVARN

-7506 GAAAGYGEKTTG
+7506 GAVAGYGEKTDGALWTHSPSFNPDAPISSTNV
-7518 PLWDGDSDDSKAFL
+7518 PLTDADYFL
-7532 GSGKTTV
+7532 SSGKTTV

-7544 TVGYINTSNPSKSVK
+7544 TVGSINTSNPSKSVK

-7577 NIVNIP
+7577 NIVETP
-7583 RYYYCPAFFS
+7583 RYHYSPAFFS

-7656 LASVYGGGQEGHV
+7656 LASVYGGGQDGHV

-7704 LNNPQWMHRGNVY
+7704 LNSPQWMHRGNVY
-7717 GAGSGVTKYKFDIN
+7717 GAGSGITKYKFDIN
-7731 HDTDSIDTNV
+7731 HNNDSTETAV
-7741 PYNNGVAIVNFNEND
+7741 SYNGGTFKEND

-7787 GSVGPPNMGQSYD
+7787 GSVGPPNMGQSYE
-7800 PYNPEDTSHSTEIGK
+7800 PYSPEDTSHSTEIGR

-7894 IGFPTTTP
+7894 IGFPAP

>member
-35 SAWAQSDYSGVYY
+35 SAWAQTDYSGVYY

-61 NYYLCPTED
+61 NYYLCPTEG

-158 DDALFRIDYVSST
+158 DDALFRIDYVNNT
-171 WYEFISKTALN
+171 WYEFISKTALT
-182 NSEGQ
+182 NSEVQ
-187 CCMNVTNG
+187 CCVNVTNG

-201 GVAGKNDGPD
+201 GVAGKSDGPD
-211 SRLVAGTIGLWRTGA
+211 GSLVGGTIGLWKTGA

-285 SHDAIKDYTGSA
+285 SHDGIKDYTGSA

-344 MHLDGYSSVPEA
+344 MELDGYSSVPEA

-436 AGSGVLEHDAIA
+436 AGSGVLAHDAIA

-559 NYILID
+559 IYSLID
-565 RSGRNIASVSSTSG
+565 RAGRMIASVSSSSG

-597 WNESSFTAEG
+597 WKESSFTEEG
-607 GVYTLKPGEEE
+607 GVYTLTPGEEE
-618 VEDISDIS
+618 IDDISEVS
-626 GTVYVTYDVD
+626 GAVYITYDVS

-658 HEDTHDGVKASASKA
+658 HEDTHDGVNATASKA

-742 SYKVGETTYNGNAY
+742 SYKVGETTYDGNAY

-761 PNNDVGVVTGVITQH
+761 PNAEVGVVTGVITQH
-776 DVVTATDPTLKPT
+776 TIVTSTDPTAKPT

-820 QYWKNNPTAYNILKD
+820 QYWKNNPTVQGI
-835 AGETVTEDKPVDEDL
+835 AGENPA
-850 SADQKDI
+850 ADNAT
-857 LTALGWHVYDS
+857 LTGKVWHRYES
-868 WAYAADWSS
+868 WAYSANWGADA
-877 DPKATKHLKVGKH
+877 KTKTLAKGNH
-890 WFQTVSMGTGVF
+890 WFQTVDMGSGQF

-919 GWEVVRVPMYVNFGK
+919 GWEVVRVPLS
-934 DGQAVN
+934 Q
-940 TAGLS
+940 TAQLK
-945 KYNSPM
+945 KYDSPM
-951 VQQYHWYPTAD
+951 VQEYHWYPTAD
-962 KVKGYHKFNVSSQE
+962 KARGYHKFTVSNPN
-976 IVVYDGDGKATEGR
+976 IKVYTYNAETKKWEWKEGDATF
-990 YTHNSTSLADIPYD
+990 TFNSESLAADPYQD
-1004 HITPAQITKVKTD
+1004 HTDQPSSVKSD

-1022 TVKSDYAQAYQGAA
+1022 TVKSDYASAYEGAA
-1036 TEGSVKAS
+1036 TAGEVKAS

-1049 QGGKY
+1049 QAGKY
-1054 AQNNSN
+1054 AQNSSN
-1060 TIKLVDKPALNSS
+1060 TIALVDKPALTAS

-1092 GYQYDVEKVDS
+1092 GYQYGIGDALSKA
-1103 EEPLVTHSPDKNET
+1103 ET
-1117 EADYVAADKNGFDPY
+1117 EAAYYAAGKNGFDPY
-1132 NVQIQSVSDTE
+1132 NVQIQSVSDTD
-1143 RFFTANTTN
+1143 RFFTANTSSTK
-1152 TVLEHG
+1152 LEHG
-1158 IWTGTGSTTN
+1158 VWTGTGSSAIS
-1168 TLREMSVGHISAD
+1168 LREMPVGHISAD

-1209 RFDHTKVM
+1209 RFDNTKVM
-1217 TSFTDFFA
+1217 TSFTGLST
-1225 QGAAAAAGNKGEGT
+1225 QLAAAAAGNNGEGT

-1249 VITNST
+1249 VITST
-1255 EILSMKGYYILA
+1255 DEILSMKGYYILA
-1267 EGFSL
+1267 DNFNL
-1272 DTSIGSKAAPFEG
+1272 KTSIGTKTTPFEG

-1317 SLSTGNEDD
+1317 SLSTGNTDG

-1333 TAIGDSRIYNCGVL
+1333 TATGDSRIYNCGIL
-1347 DGSLNESGHVGGIV
+1347 AGSIGATQHVGGIV

-1377 DITGGSEVGGI
+1377 NITGGSEVGGI

-1412 DITGGTNAAPVY
+1412 DITGGSIAAPVY

-1431 THGGLNTFNYY
+1431 THGGLNNFNYY
-1442 SYNQATTFGA
+1442 AYSQATEFKDRAEGA
-1452 RTENATTKKYNSAL
+1452 SKKYNTAL

-1484 SNKRLAAFY
+1484 SNKRLAAYY
-1493 ATGDASNDNEMA
+1493 ATGSAANDHQMA
-1505 KWVLETADRSITA
+1505 KWVLETADRGITL
-1518 PATPKPYPVLKAQGY
+1518 PATPKAYPVLKAQGY

-1539 YDVENAPDSTAVGRN
+1539 MDVENAPDSTTVGRN

-1563 TVHLSGK
+1563 TVHLSGT
-1570 GVTTT
+1570 GITPTSLT
-1575 ELIIDRTDKD
+1575 IDRTDKD

-1611 NQVVT
+1611 NRVVT

-1626 TAGTYTEADAW
+1626 TAGTYTEADDW
-1637 GGYNFADRNCTNKD
+1637 GGYNFADRKCTNKD
-1651 ITGSGGSGRIFSQ
+1651 ITGTGGSGRIFSQ

-1701 YGVQNVTGLGR
+1701 YGAQNVTALGR

-1771 FTIMSVDF
+1771 FTIMSVDL
-1779 DKDHEPDY
+1779 DNDHEPDY

-1811 TAYAQKPNGA
+1811 TAFAQKPNGA

-1901 GLGTHSDGN
+1901 GLGTHSDGS

-1960 CQEAINGNVQWQI
+1960 CQEAINGNVRWQI

-2074 GETTNS
+2074 GKTTNS

-2280 GSGNNVVLETSG
+2280 GGGNNVVLETSG

-2347 AAVSDTNGNVYGGGK
+2347 ADASDTNGNVYGGGK

-2373 VNLGTKTGAE
+2373 VNLGTKTGTE
-2383 APYTYTGAGLV
+2383 APYTYTGEGLV
-2394 KNNLY
+2394 KNNVY

-2404 GAVNTTT
+2404 GAVNTTS

-2427 FGGGLGQTS
+2427 FGGGLGQLESGTLGN
-2436 PSAIVAQNVGN
+2436 PGYVAPIVAKNFGN
-2447 TMVTVENSDN
+2447 TTVTVENSANDKAKILN
-2457 AEALVKTAVYGGANK
+2457 AVYGGAYV
-2472 NGVMKANTTVTI
+2472 NGVLKGDANVNI
-2484 TGGTVGTV
+2484 LGGTVNTALATA
-2492 PTGSDPI
+2492 PTSASDI
-2499 TDVVFG
+2499 KDVVFG
-2505 GGFGEPTLVEGNVEV
+2505 GGYGEPTTVEGDIAVTIGPMSPISPITSEILANPQV
-2520 NIGTEGQA
+2520 N
-2528 SGGALVNGHVY
+2528 
-2539 GGGALGSVN
+2539 
-2548 ASKPASDLVFDDT
+2548 
-2561 KYTHVNLYKGLI
+2561 
-2573 KGNVY
+2573 GNVY
-2578 GGGLGQQASVEPVK
+2578 GGSALGKVQVSEADADLLTKKIDVNLHGGTIYGNVFGGGLGRKAAAASGDNPAVTAVEAK
-2592 PAIAAY
+2592 
-2598 VGGDVQVLLDGAQLE
+2598 VGGAVNVLLDGAKLD
-2613 CAFTGSGV
+2613 CKYTGEGV
-2621 DLKPLKGQI
+2621 NRMPLTGQI
-2630 FGCNNLNGTPKGH
+2630 FGANNLNGTPKGH
-2643 VKVWVKRTV
+2643 VKVYVKRTV
-2652 GTDKSSP
+2652 NS
-2659 AAQAKTRDERGGTD
+2659 AKPTETPRDERTT
-2673 PYSYDVAAVYGGGN
+2673 YDVAAVYGGGN
-2687 QADYIPADT
+2687 QADYIPTDALLT
-2696 ELDPNEEGHEEE
+2696 TNPSDPSYSAE
-2708 NSTKINNANAE
+2708 NPAKVAAATAE
-2719 VLIEGCELT
+2719 VIIDGCDDT

-2756 YVFGGGNGKGTGNP
+2756 YVFGGGNGKSTATFVNP
-2770 GANIGSYDNGTKD
+2770 GANVGSYNNGTTP

-2788 AVTKLVGGYIMR
+2788 AVTKLVGCHAHY
-2800 VFGGSNTKGNVR
+2800 VFGGSNTLGNVR
-2812 GGTTVSMPDKAS
+2812 EGTSILMPDQSLYPAPT
-2824 YESDHSCCDV
+2824 YDCCAV

-2841 GAGNEAEQDGAV
+2841 GAGNEAEQDGNV
-2853 TMIVGCVDNMDYVY
+2853 TLILGCVHNMKNVY
-2867 GGARNAH
+2867 GGARKAN
-2874 VKGGVDLVITSGH
+2874 VKGGIDLVVTSGS
-2887 FKGVYGGNDM
+2887 FEGVFGGNDQ
-2897 SGTIQGPIKLTIE
+2897 SGTIQGPITLTIE
-2910 ETGCKPLEIDNL
+2910 ETGCDPLEIDNL

-2934 GYKQTGT
+2934 GYK
-2941 DPVTGD
+2941 
-2947 PILVARSSM
+2947 
-2956 SDGVPVNAPAEDPA
+2956 SDGTARTKTEYDALTTEQKTAEGLP
-2970 DPDITEHQLYRN
+2970 YRD
-2982 PVLNIVSCTRIGKE
+2982 PVLNVVSCTRIGKTSGE
-2996 TGDDLGGAFGGGYGA
+2996 DLGGAFGGGFGTGA
-3011 GATMY
+3011 VMHGS
-3016 GNPTVNINMIP
+3016 PTVNINMIP
-3027 GDYANL
+3027 GKYAVK
-3033 IDRDGNGTA
+3033 IDANNDGTEDNNIN
-3042 DGDATALGIIRNVYG
+3042 ALGTITNVYG
-3057 GGEQANVEGNTTVK
+3057 GGKLANVEGSTTVNIGTLEK
-3071 ICTEETV
+3071 IAH
-3078 TVRTHMGAPVTNSP
+3078 RTNLGAEIPVGER
-3092 TAVQGAL
+3092 VQKDVQSAI
-3099 ITENVFGAGKGL
+3099 ITENVFGAGKGRATL
-3111 AEDVTSALVTGN
+3111 ATDVDSAYVSGN
-3123 TAVEMAGGSVGK
+3123 TTIVIEKATIAK

-3144 QVGGNTSIIVRG
+3144 QVGGNTNITVRG
-3156 GEIGDST
+3156 GEIGDPGVEHG
-3163 GENAGETY
+3163 GEY
-3171 GNVYGGG
+3171 IGNVYGGG
-3178 KGNTTNVRSGLV
+3178 QGNTTNVRSGLV

-3196 TIRNTMDGDV
+3196 TIENKVADADYAAAHSVAEGSVIT
-3206 VVSSPSIYHNIYGGG
+3206 SPSIYHNIYGGG

-3262 KENGMVYGSS
+3262 KENGMVFGSS
-3272 RGDVGAPS
+3272 RGDVAAPTGS
-3280 SIYDKVAWAY
+3280 PAMDPNDMLAWVYD
-3290 NTNVLIGTAGQG
+3290 TNVTIGT
-3302 TNHTSP
+3302 TNDETP
-3308 HIKGSVYGGGE
+3308 GPVIKGSVYGSGE
-3319 NGHVYNNASVAI
+3319 NGHTYNNTHVAV
-3331 HSGMVGIAE
+3331 HSGTIGIH
-3340 GSPITDNNG
+3340 DG
-3349 TPEDPSDDIT
+3349 TSYDAT
-3359 YTGAEYPY
+3359 
-3367 RGNVYGAGCGTDKYY
+3367 RGNVYGGGCGTDQYD
-3382 SDPTGVLNPQDG
+3382 S
-3394 NGDTYNPLSGVV
+3394 NGDDVDDTYNPLAGIVKGSS
-3406 GMTTT
+3406 T
-3411 VLIDGGHV
+3411 VQIDGGTV
-3419 VRDVYGGGAMGSVKG
+3419 LRNVYGGGAMGSVDIATDVTISG
-3434 SPSVKGSSTVTIAGN
+3434 TAVIGYDGDENGNVYASSRGDETLADSHQAYAGASALTISGGTVKGSGFGGGQNGLVKGAVSVSMTNGTVQHDLYGGGALAKTNTEYDSTEHPTYTTTVALSGGTVTGNLYGGGLGRQAEAGPPAVTAIA
-3449 AEIGADGSGG
+3449 ADVNGPVTVAVSGG
-3459 GYVFAAARGDHAV
+3459 KAANVFGCNNEYGAPQHEVTVNVTGTADVDSGTAIGNVYGGGNQAAYPDTPIV
-3472 PTMATVGTSTLNI
+3472 TI
-3485 SGGTIWMDAYGGGQ
+3485 SGGTINNVYGGGLGSTAITGGSSVTISGTAAIA
-3499 NGAVE
+3499 NDVYGGGSEADVT
-3504 GAVTVNMTGG
+3504 GNVNVTVSGG
-3514 TVKHDVYGGG
+3514 TISHDVYGGG

-3530 TDNWDAVHSRLNY
+3530 TANWDGDGSVQYVALTVKANPTD
-3543 SSEEVTGLE
+3543 EELAAGVLKTGVT
-3552 VGTSPVDAYYTR
+3552 PVAGYFTEAAGVYTR
-3564 TGSGTDLDPYIYAP
+3564 ITNPDA
-3578 ASGKAATATNYYSIS
+3578 KAD
-3593 KATTVNLSGGTIEGN
+3593 GGT
-3608 LYGGG
+3608 
-3613 LGQTSPSSIAA
+3613 T
-3624 NVYAPV
+3624 
-3630 TVNVSGEGT
+3630 
-3639 ATNVFGCNN
+3639 
-3648 INGAPS
+3648 
-3654 TKAAVNITGGTV
+3654 
-3666 VNSAYGGGNLAAYT
+3666 
-3680 GLTSV
+3680 
-3685 SMSGGTANY
+3685 
-3694 VYGGGLGASAIVTGD
+3694 
-3709 TKVAISGGTVAQDV
+3709 
-3723 YGGGSQAD
+3723 
-3731 VTGNVDVTVSGGTI
+3731 
-3745 THDVYGGG
+3745 
-3753 ALANTNTGNW
+3753 
-3763 NSGTGT
+3763 
-3769 WNDTSTGTY
+3769 
-3778 YAEVKHVKKDV
+3778 
-3789 TDVSL
+3789 
-3794 YYTRSGSG
+3794 
-3802 PYTYTAATGT
+3802 
-3812 AVENIKYYKKLDGFL
+3812 YYKKA
-3827 NVAAN
+3827 VN
-3832 GTAYKTTLSLT
+3832 GTWAEGKTSASNTTTVSLT
-3843 DGTIGNAY
+3843 GGYIGNAY
-3851 GGGLGK
+3851 GGGLGNST
-3857 FTADGKSTGEGAVA
+3857 TAAN
-3871 AMVYGDVAVTVNGTK
+3871 VYGDVTVTVNEGVTNPAAGIVFNQLVEHPVIGGTDYPTPTK
-3886 FTQETERV
+3886 
-3894 DGKAIPL
+3894 
-3901 TGRVFG
+3901 GRVFG
-3907 GNNKNGTPKGSITV
+3907 CNNFNGTPTGDVTVHVYATRQIQKDTESTILPGHGSSD
-3921 RVQKTKRLDGSN
+3921 RKFSY
-3933 SHVKNQFEIQGVY
+3933 EIQAVY
-3946 GGGNMSHYVPQT
+3946 GGGNQADYLPAT
-3958 YDLTTEFGQK
+3958 GKK
-3968 TKVIIEGCNET
+3968 TQVIIDGCEET
-3979 SIERVYGGGN
+3979 SIEKVYGGGN
-3989 ASDVPFSDVL
+3989 SAVVPATDVL
-3999 IEGSFQIGYVFGGG
+3999 ILGGYDIGYGFGGG
-4013 NGGDKI
+4013 NGGRPIKKEDGNWYENEGAIVIGTAKI
-4019 NKGTGA
+4019 DCR
-4025 GWEEQL
+4025 
-4031 GANVLPGYTNVVLH
+4031 
-4045 GGTIGDAFGGS
+4045 GGKIGQVFGGG
-4056 DSKGDVG
+4056 DSKGSCG
-4063 GTDLV
+4063 NTALSTAEEGTGTCPLWITR
-4068 QSASGDCELVINNI
+4068 L
-4082 YGASKEADSNG
+4082 YGAGNEGDVSHVNI
-4093 ESILNLSGCGRGE
+4093 ILAACSGNAIE
-4106 VDKVFG
+4106 YVHG
-4112 GSYNANV
+4112 GSYNAHV
-4119 RGGVT
+4119 HGDIT
-4124 INITSGIYTSV
+4124 LTITSGILKNV
-4135 YGGNDRQGSIGGNV
+4135 YGGNDSEGGIEGDITVN
-4149 TINVEEIDQCN
+4149 IEETDGCN

-4166 LFGGGS
+4166 LVGGGNE
-4172 QADYPG
+4172 AAYPG
-4178 LNAKKYTGPTPIP
+4178 TLKPGGVETPIVRH
-4191 EGANPTDNPSYYTSV
+4191 GKITVNVKS
-4206 TSGTLTLNIK
+4206 
-4216 AATRI
+4216 ATRI
-4221 DRVFGGCDN
+4221 DNVYGGSFN
-4230 AKATGNT
+4230 AEADADTEI
-4237 VVNINM
+4237 NINM
-4243 VKGSLAG
+4243 MKGNKAG
-4250 NGFTIPPSYTGDP
+4250 TTVDIPKEFSY
-4263 IPNIHTGNAYAIV
+4263 IPNI
-4276 SGLTVGVSDV
+4276 S
-4286 DDYYTRTGTVYTQA
+4286 
-4300 SGKAQENTTY
+4300 
-4310 FQPLTGI
+4310 GI
-4317 SVIDDAIGT
+4317 SNNPDGKTIHCTIDDAIGT
-4326 IGSVYGGG
+4326 IGNVYGGG
-4334 NQGDVDGN
+4334 KQGLVKGN
-4342 TTVNIGTL
+4342 AQVNINSSANVYIMKRNGEGKVLDTNGNVI
-4350 QDIAFEKTPTH
+4350 DAKSGENIAAGVIIDCTDEH
-4361 LTPKAKADPSD
+4361 
-4372 PDKYDVLGAHIYGNV
+4372 DVEGAHITGNV
-4387 FGGGNEGDV
+4387 FGGGENANVTSSERAAN
-4396 TGNTT
+4396 TGNAEVYICANKTGE
-4401 VNIGTADYSG
+4401 GTYAAISQAADNVLVSNGSVY
-4411 TANFEGIF
+4411 
-4419 IDKNTS
+4419 
-4425 GKGGTVFGGCNLAD
+4425 GGGSNAD
-4439 VKGNTNVRMQ
+4439 VHGNTRVTMA
-4449 GGELEYGVYVFNGI
+4449 GGYVFDGVY
-4463 FGGGYSGSVG
+4463 GGGLKGSVG
-4473 TFTRSTAA
+4473 TFTRSTAVTDFNHVA
-4481 AHTNVNGHTT
+4481 DHA
-4491 HDGCIGK
+4491 GCIGK
-4498 PISCAVGTGKCTVV
+4498 PVTCTAGGTCTVV
-4512 VTGGQIGPVDVAKDG
+4512 VSGGQVGPKETAKTNGGMKNTGHLLGIDGPVDVGFVFGAGRGD
-4527 MNRSDANGGPV
+4527 V
-4538 TEGWVWGGGCGVIED
+4538 ED
-4553 PATHPD
+4553 PTSAPD
-4559 THFKTYVG
+4559 THFKTYVNE
-4567 STDVTIGGTA
+4567 TYVTISGGLIMA
-4577 FILESVIGGGEFGR
+4577 SVYGGGENGR
-4591 VLGNTLVKIQ
+4591 VLHDTHVSITGG
-4601 DHCQIGVGDGE
+4601 QIGCGE
-4612 WETVGGV
+4612 T
-4619 DRPKRYTDG
+4619 
-4628 YDYGSGATT
+4628 SGEPAAYAESQFINPATAGASD
-4637 NKFIDPT
+4637 I
-4644 TTLVTNENAL
+4644 ESGAL
-4654 AECSYFPYGNAG
+4654 AECASWDYGYNIG
-4666 EYLPYDPYY
+4666 TKDIYLPYDPYGVTI
-4675 KKYPAYVSTHTDLGP
+4675 P
-4690 ASTDAPSDGKTWI
+4690 DAESESCKTGSDGHTYY
-4703 GCVFG
+4703 GYVYG

-4713 MPYEKAD
+4713 YPHETKT
-4720 GSGYDWLRS
+4720 GGYDWLRS

-4736 TTVQISGGHILTN
+4736 TLVEISGGHILTN
-4749 VYGANEYTD
+4749 VYGGNEMTD
-4758 VKGSATVT
+4758 VGKVGDSSTGKCT
-4766 MTGGTLGV
+4766 IRMTGGTLGV
-4774 PRTLTQILNH
+4774 PRTLDQIAH
-4784 PQTCYLFGGG
+4784 RPVTCYLFGGG
-4794 KGDQRTHFNQ
+4794 KGDPRTRFNT
-4804 WTDVGSVVIDVSG
+4804 WTNVNSVEVDISG

-4826 GGEDGHVL
+4826 GGEDGHVM
-4834 GNASVTIRKGD
+4834 GNVSMTIRKGA
-4845 NFTIGGTTYTNGP
+4845 NYSVGGNTIETGP

-4869 GNVFGGGRGFSGEAL
+4869 GNLFGGGRGFTGTAL
-4884 TAGNIGGNVN
+4884 TAGNIGGNVD
-4894 VTITGGT
+4894 VTISGGT
-4901 MLGSVYGGG
+4901 LLGSVYGGG
-4910 RLGSVGYELTPPTDP
+4910 RLGSVGYDLVAPEDP
-4925 LYGVMQA
+4925 KYGVMQD
-4932 GDSHGHVTVDI
+4932 GDRGHVTVDI
-4943 SDATGKTVIG
+4943 SDGTGKTVIG
-4953 NKYEYQYLTS
+4953 NKYEFMYLTS
-4963 NLKPGEYATP
+4963 SVNTTGMTE
-4973 EALAAA
+4973 EQIAAA
-4979 RKNELLTRYHIA
+4979 RKAELKNTYHVTA
-4991 TPEYTYTL
+4991 SDVTYQL

-5031 GTPNTVVDW
+5031 GTKNTVVDW
-5040 TKLGNAKS
+5040 TKLGNVKS
-5048 TKVNIHGSNVW
+5048 TKVNIHGTNVW
-5059 IKGSVFGGG
+5059 IKGSVFSGG
-5068 EFGAVTGSHTS
+5068 EFAAVTGSHTS
-5079 ADDKTVGT
+5079 EDSKTVGT
-5087 EVIINGATIGSVIGA
+5087 ETIIDGGVTIGSVIGKY
-5102 TNDSFNATLNT
+5102 NDTYNSSLDT
-5113 DNRTQIGSDDDS
+5113 DNRTQTGSSTDDS
-5125 RYTYGDVYGGGYGTE
+5125 RYTYGGAYGGGFGTE
-5140 IDAELG
+5140 VDATLS
-5146 TPVSQM
+5146 TPISEIK
-5152 NIFGALVSSNTSV
+5152 NFGALVSSNTSI
-5165 KLQSGAVRSSV
+5165 KLLSGAVRSSL

-5183 CVGGDTWVTVS
+5183 CVAGDTYVTVD
-5194 GGTVGINQ
+5194 GGTVGVGE
-5202 TRYNESASMG
+5202 TRYNPHPSMG
-5212 ANYVLFGGMRM
+5212 ADYVLFGGMRM
-5223 GNVYGGGRGT
+5223 GNVYGGGRGSV
-5233 ANKVIAGL
+5233 NSVVAGVV
-5241 IKGNTNVAISG
+5241 KGNANINITG
-5252 GEIYHNV
+5252 GSIYHNV

-5264 LGSVGNFEL
+5264 VGSLGDFDL
-5273 TTTAAPYINLP
+5273 TTDENKASYGAKYANVP
-5284 VNWAEG
+5284 VNWKEN
-5290 TGTAR
+5290 TGLAR

-5310 GMVNGSSRGD
+5310 GMVSGSSRGD
-5320 ISSNKPAS
+5320 ISTNQPTS

-5335 DHLAWVKN
+5335 DHVAWVNKAI
-5343 TVVTIGTAGQG
+5343 VTIGTAGQG
-5354 FDAPQ
+5354 FVAPQ

-5378 AEVYIHS
+5378 AEVYVHS
-5385 GTIGVV
+5385 GTIGIV

-5402 SVYGAGCGTDTYET
+5402 SVYGAGCGTDTYSKHYDESSGT
-5416 QSDGSDFGDTYNH
+5416 YINYTDGYNH

-5435 RVQGNTTVSIDG
+5435 RVQGNTIVSVDG
-5447 GHVLRSVYGAGSM
+5447 GHIIRSVYGAGSM
-5460 ASVDGNATVSI
+5460 GSVNGNTSVTV

-5480 EKNNDGV
+5480 
-5487 TNGDVYGGPK
+5487 NGNGNVYGGPK
-5497 GSLKIDPTD
+5497 GTLMIDPTD
-5506 SHAEAHVE
+5506 PHAEAHAE
-5514 NTTVTINYPS
+5514 NSTVTINYPS

-5549 ARGSVTVNMSRGLVK
+5549 ARGSVTVNMSCGLVK

-5734 ITTLTGDGS
+5734 ITTLKGDGS

-5754 EEAIAAAVYAS
+5754 EEAVAAAVYAS

-6050 SITVNIQE
+6050 SITINIQE

-6087 SGRTKAQYEAAVAK
+6087 SARTKAQYEEAVAK
-6101 AEADYKADGH
+6101 AEEDYKADGH

-6248 NKEISTTETISRN
+6248 NKEISATETISRN

-6268 VYGGGR
+6268 VYGGGK
-6274 MGHVGDFTKTDGKPT
+6274 MGHVGYFTTNGAGKPT
-6289 ICAEGTGICTVT
+6289 SCAEGTGICTVT
-6301 ISNGDIGPNDM
+6301 VSNGDIGPNNM
-6312 NMWHLNGT
+6312 NMWHLDGI

-6326 DNPDKKGHVFG
+6326 DNPDNKGHVFG

-6394 GNGHILLTDGSGY
+6394 GNGHILLTDENGY

-6462 KIVNNQIVPS
+6462 KIVKNQIVPC

-6495 GGTTSTDGG
+6495 GGTTSTEGG
-6504 RRVASSGRS
+6504 RRVASSGRA

-6730 STMQAGDDHGN
+6730 STMQDDVADVLYTAEDAEVIAGTKNVGDVKTPGTNYGHTT
-6741 ITVDISGSPVIGNTH
+6741 IDISGSPVIGNTH
-6756 EYVYWRDG
+6756 EFVYWRDG

-6774 TPFDDWTFFTEK
+6774 TPFDDWTSFTEK

-6844 TVSGTPVIRSSVYG
+6844 TVSGTPIIRSSVYG

-6872 VSGGTIGSEI
+6872 VSGGTIGSEV

-6931 NPREYS
+6931 NPREFA
-6937 GQVRGNT
+6937 GQVGDST
-6944 IVTMSDGWVKA
+6944 IVTMSGGWVKA

-6961 KMATVNNNTTVNISG
+6961 KMATVNNNATVTVSG
-6976 GQVGLN
+6976 GEVGLS

-7181 GKNGH
+7181 GENGH
-7186 NSEDATVN
+7186 NAENATVN
-7194 IYSGTIGIADKIPGT
+7194 IYSGTIGICDTNDKWYDYLG
-7209 ETADPW
+7209 E
-7215 WDFGDEAKNTRYRS
+7215 DELVGKTPEERVKLNARYQS

-7244 TNPLDDKEY
+7244 TNPLDAKEY

-7292 ANDTTSTAKHSDET
+7292 ANDTISTAKHSDET
-7306 SSIALSWPYKFVFA
+7306 SSFALSWPYKFVFA

-7358 TAHIAYVKDTEVN
+7358 TAHIAYVKDSEVN

-7414 KVTINKGLI
+7414 KVTLQSGLI
-7423 GHSVYGGGK
+7423 GHSLYGGGK

-7464 NTEVTMK
+7464 NTEVTMN

-7506 GAAAGYGEKTTG
+7506 GAAAGYGEKIDG
-7518 PLWDGDSDDSKAFL
+7518 ALWTHSPSFNPDAPISALNTPSTDADYFL

-7623 DMATAAE
+7623 DMATAAA

-7656 LASVYGGGQEGHV
+7656 LASVYGGGQDGHV

-7731 HDTDSIDTNV
+7731 HNNDSTETAV
-7741 PYNNGVAIVNFNEND
+7741 SYNGGTFKEND

-7768 RVDINGGIIN
+7768 RVDINGGTIN

-7787 GSVGPPNMGQSYD
+7787 GSVGPPNMGQTYD